1 MTQTIAIIQVVL
13 SVLIIVTILLQQNGA
28 SLGSAFGGDN
38 WSSAI
43 HTRRGFEKFL
53 YFTSIILS
61 ILFVATA
68 LWALLVS

>member
-1 MTQTIAIIQVVL
+1 MTHTIAIIQVVL
-13 SVLIIVTILLQQNGA
+13 AVLLIMAILLQQNGA

-53 YFTSIILS
+53 YFASIIIS
-61 ILFVATA
+61 ILFVATS